1 MSAASG
7 ASGASGPAAA
17 AARHPRTEAPS
28 TLELYRDDGPLARAL
43 SGLGRFVPLPPAL
56 LIAIGFLPV
65 LVLMVVEGVGASD
78 AVVGGVV
85 AWLLVCGA
93 LSAGRPHLDRLRWS
107 VPPLLRLCEYAT
119 LVWIGAEGGESSR
132 PAAFAFIC
140 ALTFR
145 HYDLVYRMRHQGVAP
160 PRWLGNLALGWDGRL
175 LLGYLLL
182 VAGALPAGFFVAAGL
197 LAAVFAAETVAGWR
211 RFGRTQQPATYE
223 DEEDEGQ

>member
-1 MSAASG
+1 MSAAA
-7 ASGASGPAAA
+7 ASAPAL
-17 AARHPRTEAPS
+17 RHPRTEAPS
-28 TLELYRDDGPLARAL
+28 TLELYRDDGPLARLL
-43 SGLGRFVPLPPAL
+43 SAAGRAVPLPPAL
-56 LIAIGFLPV
+56 LIAIGFLPALILIAIDGDDV
-65 LVLMVVEGVGASD
+65 SHGAVGGALAWLVLM
-78 AVVGGVV
+78 
-85 AWLLVCGA
+85 GA
-93 LSAGRPHLDRLRWS
+93 LSSGRPHLDRLRWAA
-107 VPPLLRLCEYAT
+107 PPLLRLCEYAT

-160 PRWLGNLALGWDGRL
+160 PRWLGNLALGWDGRIV
-175 LLGYLLL
+175 LGYILL

-211 RFGRTQQPATYE
+211 RFGRAQQPATYE